1 MSEVRPK
8 PHQVATWRFELI
20 SPFLDPTL
28 DRAARRRAMRERVA
42 VVGPDGRRQRVPRTT
57 LFRWIRAFRAHG
69 YEGLLPKERSDKG
82 KTRSDTKTFVHYAIG
97 LLLEQ
102 PQRSLVQLG
111 VYLRAQFPGYALP
124 PATLARHLHQHPAF
138 AAVLALRG
146 KGPRK
151 LYGRYEASRPHE
163 SWQLDGKGPFAVHL
177 KSGDLIRV
185 HVLSVLDDHS
195 RAILAALAATA
206 EDTKATIAVFQKAA
220 TRYGLPDRMQF
231 DRGSAFDSQVFRDGI
246 AQCGVHRNHVHARQP
261 TAQGKIEAY
270 HRSLGRWFL
279 DELKVQEVVDLDH
292 LQQLLDAMLELVYQ
306 THRHRVTGQSPK
318 ARLDDKVSARRVSEA
333 DLARAFFVTQT
344 AKSHQ
349 KTGEVQLHNG
359 RFRVPLA
366 FAGKQARFRY
376 DPVRQVAVLVLA
388 DGRELGLE
396 PFMVLPLP
404 TPAVAHGQGQLQKLL
419 DSWRGTERPNAQPAF
434 GLPEVLVTLGELL
447 GRTVPIDAS
456 EAHQVL
462 AFWKQH
468 GPLARAPWLSA
479 CERTRKALGQGHAL
493 STYLADLARQVA
505 EVKP

>member
-1 MSEVRPK
+1 M
-8 PHQVATWRFELI
+8 HI
-20 SPFLDPTL
+20 
-28 DRAARRRAMRERVA
+28 
-42 VVGPDGRRQRVPRTT
+42 
-57 LFRWIRAFRAHG
+57 
-69 YEGLLPKERSDKG
+69 
-82 KTRSDTKTFVHYAIG
+82 
-97 LLLEQ
+97 
-102 PQRSLVQLG
+102 
-111 VYLRAQFPGYALP
+111 
-124 PATLARHLHQHPAF
+124 
-138 AAVLALRG
+138 
-146 KGPRK
+146 
-151 LYGRYEASRPHE
+151 
-163 SWQLDGKGPFAVHL
+163 
-177 KSGDLIRV
+177 
-185 HVLSVLDDHS
+185 LSVLNDHNH
-195 RAILAALAATA
+195 AILATLTATA